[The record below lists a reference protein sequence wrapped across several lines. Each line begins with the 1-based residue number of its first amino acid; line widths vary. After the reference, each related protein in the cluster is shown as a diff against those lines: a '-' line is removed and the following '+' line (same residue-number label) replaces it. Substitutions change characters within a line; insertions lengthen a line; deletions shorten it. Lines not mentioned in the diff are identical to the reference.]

1 MSKPNLT
8 GRDPAYVAA
17 IEALRER
24 MSDDDIV
31 DVLER
36 YVHGGFDRDDAME
49 RLGIDYLGTLYELID
64 VYEIERPAPDPKEQE
79 RGELVMRMLLD
90 GETVPVE
97 LRQPAAWRKH

>member
-1 MSKPNLT
+1 MTKPDLT
-8 GRDPAYVAA
+8 GRDPTYIAA

-36 YVHGGFDRDDAME
+36 YVHGGYDRDDAME
-49 RLGIDYLGTLYELID
+49 RLDIDYLGTLYELIV
-64 VYEIERPAPDPKEQE
+64 VYGIERPEPDPEEQA

-90 GETVPVE
+90 GETVPME

>member
-1 MSKPNLT
+1 MKPDLT

-24 MSDDDIV
+24 MSDEEIV

-36 YVHGGFDRDDAME
+36 YVHGGYDRDDAME
-49 RLGIDYLGTLYELID
+49 KLDIDYLGTLYELD
-64 VYEIERPAPDPKEQE
+64 FVYGIERPAPDPEEQA
-79 RGELVMRMLLD
+79 RGEMVMRMLLD